1 MAKDFE
7 EIFGPFEKENSGS
20 DSGLLSDEA
29 LDDNLD
35 LVKDEDIDKLPI

>member
-1 MAKDFE
+1 MAEDFE
-7 EIFGPFEKENSGS
+7 ELLGPFKEENHEK
-20 DSGLLSDEA
+20 DPGLFSDEA

>member
-1 MAKDFE
+1 MPEGFE
-7 EIFGPFEKENSGS
+7 ELFGPFKEENTES
-20 DSGLLSDEA
+20 DSGLLFDEA

>member
-1 MAKDFE
+1 MAEDFE
-7 EIFGPFEKENSGS
+7 ELFGPFEEENPES

-35 LVKDEDIDKLPI
+35 LVKDEDIDNLPI